1 LAIELSILQT
11 VANGLITGSIYFLA
25 AVGLTLQYQLMKFP
39 NLSHAEF
46 FAIGAFITYFFADV
60 IRIGFGPGLAL
71 SMLLTG
77 ALAAVIYL
85 TVFRSLISRG
95 ASLLHLII
103 ASAGLGV
110 LLRYLMWEIAGR
122 KSYFFTQQFT
132 PFDLGPVRLTTL
144 WLAMI
149 IAAVAA
155 VVSIILFLNMTRLG
169 KALRGLASNPV
180 LARLSG
186 IRSGTFIVFVWM
198 LAGMMAALGGTL
210 RAADTRIIPELGV
223 EVLIPM
229 FAVSILGGIG
239 SVSGAFTAAYILGLA
254 ESFGVVALSRLGL
267 STEYKALIA
276 FAALVATIIVLP
288 TGLSSVISRERVRRD

>member
-1 LAIELSILQT
+1 MIQFSILQT
-11 VANGLITGSIYFLA
+11 IINGMITGSIYFLV
-25 AVGLTLQYQLMKFP
+25 AVGLTLQYRLMKFP

-46 FAIGAFITYFFADV
+46 FAIGAFLTYFFAD
-60 IRIGFGPGLAL
+60 IMHIGFWPGLVI

-77 ALAAVIYL
+77 ILSTALYLAVFKTL
-85 TVFRSLISRG
+85 LSRG

-110 LLRYLMWEIAGR
+110 LLRYILWEIAGR
-122 KSYFFTQQFT
+122 KSYFFTQNFT
-132 PFDLGPVRLTTL
+132 PFDIGYIRLTTL

-149 IAAVAA
+149 LAAA
-155 VVSIILFLNMTRLG
+155 VVFISLNFFLSKTMLG

-186 IRSGTFIVFVWM
+186 IRSECLILLVWM
-198 LAGMMAALGGTL
+198 LAGMMASLGGTL

-223 EVLIPM
+223 EVLLPM

-239 SVSGAFTAAYILGLA
+239 SISGAFTAAYILGLA
-254 ESFGVVALSRLGL
+254 ESLGVVALSALGL
-267 STEYKALIA
+267 STEYKVLIS
-276 FAALVATIIVLP
+276 FMALVVTIIALP
-288 TGLSSVISRERVRRD
+288 TGLSSVISKEKVRYD

>member
-1 LAIELSILQT
+1 VIELSILQT
-11 VANGLITGSIYFLA
+11 ITNGLITGSIYFLA

-46 FAIGAFITYFFADV
+46 FAIGAFLTYFFADV
-60 IRIGFGPGLAL
+60 IRIGFWPGLAL

-77 ALAAVIYL
+77 SLASGIYL
-85 TVFRSLISRG
+85 AVFRTLMIRG

-110 LLRYLMWEIAGR
+110 MLRYLMWEIAGR
-122 KSYFFTQQFT
+122 KSYFFTQPFT
-132 PFDLGPVRLTTL
+132 PFDVGPVRLTTL

-149 IAAVAA
+149 LAAVAA
-155 VVSIILFLNMTRLG
+155 VTFMILFLNKTRLG

-186 IRSGTFIVFVWM
+186 IRSGIFILLVWM

-276 FAALVATIIVLP
+276 FAVLVATIIVLP
-288 TGLSSVISRERVRRD
+288 TGLSSIISKERVRRD

>member
-1 LAIELSILQT
+1 VIELSILQT
-11 VANGLITGSIYFLA
+11 ITNGLITGSIYFLA

-46 FAIGAFITYFFADV
+46 FAIGAFLTYFFADV
-60 IRIGFGPGLAL
+60 IRIGFWPGSLA
-71 SMLLTG
+71 SG
-77 ALAAVIYL
+77 IYL
-85 TVFRSLISRG
+85 AVFRTLMIRG

-110 LLRYLMWEIAGR
+110 MLRYLMWEIAGR
-122 KSYFFTQQFT
+122 KSYFFTQPFT
-132 PFDLGPVRLTTL
+132 PFDVGPVRLTTL

-149 IAAVAA
+149 LAAVAA
-155 VVSIILFLNMTRLG
+155 VTFMILFLNKTRLG

-186 IRSGTFIVFVWM
+186 IRSGIFILLVWM

-276 FAALVATIIVLP
+276 FAVLVATIIVLP
-288 TGLSSVISRERVRRD
+288 TGLSSIISKERVRRD

>member
-1 LAIELSILQT
+1 MVLEPSTLQT
-11 VANGLITGSIYFLA
+11 VTNGLITGSIYFLA

-39 NLSHAEF
+39 NLSHAEL
-46 FAIGAFITYFFADV
+46 FAVGAFVTYLLADV
-60 IRIGFGPGLAL
+60 VKLGFWPGLAF
-71 SMLLTG
+71 SMLFTG
-77 ALAAVIYL
+77 GVAAALYI
-85 TVFRSLISRG
+85 TVFKTLIKRG
-95 ASLLHLII
+95 ATLLHLII
-103 ASAGLGV
+103 ASAGLGI

-122 KSYFFTQQFT
+122 KSYFYSHVFS
-132 PFDLGPVRLTTL
+132 PFDVGPVRLTTL

-149 IAAVAA
+149 VVAVASLIA
-155 VVSIILFLNMTRLG
+155 LLLFLSRTRVG

-186 IRSGTFIVFVWM
+186 VRSEAVIVLVWAVSGM
-198 LAGMMAALGGTL
+198 LAALGGTL

-239 SVSGAFTAAYILGLA
+239 SVSGAFAAAYIIGLS
-254 ESFGVVALSRLGL
+254 ESFGVVALSRMGL

-288 TGLSSVISRERVRRD
+288 TGLSSLISKERMRRD